1 LTAFGYSKDL
11 TIKHKLN
18 FMPESEKKKVN
29 LPPTVTVKKFSEL
42 LGLPLN
48 TVITELMKNGILATI
63 NEQIDFET
71 ASIIAQDLGYE
82 VFEEIIEAG
91 SAMTLEKLLEILK
104 KEKESGEHLQPRPP
118 VVTILGHVDHG
129 KTTLLDTIRKTN
141 IVAKEAG
148 GITQHIRAYQV
159 KKKGRLITFV
169 DTPGHE
175 AFSAMRERGVSIADI
190 AVLVVAAD
198 DGVRPQTKEV
208 IEYLLTKKI
217 PAIVA
222 INKIDKP
229 EANLQKVKKDLAD
242 NGMLLEDWGGQ
253 ILCSEISARQ
263 NIGIDNL
270 LENILLVAEVE
281 DFKAVGKKPAM
292 GVVLESHLDPHKGP
306 VAIVL
311 IKTGTLKEGQDII
324 IGSAYGRVRKIEDF
338 TGKKLLEAGP
348 SAPVTVIGLNIA
360 PNTNDIL
367 QTVIGKSSAKSKLEE
382 LRGLSKTQT
391 GKMGDFTAQKIMKAI
406 VDENVKKLNIILKAD
421 VQGSLEAVEQI
432 LSEIKSDEV
441 AINYIATGVGSTT
454 ESEVRLAQVSGAIIY
469 GFNVETTPVASRL
482 AEFSKVEIKNYKII
496 YELVADIKNIL
507 IAMLPP
513 ETERTDLGKMKVLA
527 IFKNGKK
534 DMIVGG
540 KVTVGKI
547 VNGSLIEIMRGE
559 NIIGK
564 GKLFNL
570 QQNKVNV
577 DEVKS
582 DNECGITFEG
592 ETKIKEGDILIS
604 YKEEVKKKSL

>member
-1 LTAFGYSKDL
+1 
-11 TIKHKLN
+11 
-18 FMPESEKKKVN
+18 MPDIEKKKVN
-29 LPPTVTVKKFSEL
+29 LPATVTVKKFSEL
-42 LGLPLN
+42 LGMSLN
-48 TVITELMKNGILATI
+48 IVITELMKNGILATI

-71 ASIIAQDLGYE
+71 ASIIAGDLGYE
-82 VFEEIIEAG
+82 VSEEVLEAG

-104 KEKESGEHLQPRPP
+104 KEKESGDHLQPRPP

-141 IVAKEAG
+141 VVAKEAG

-159 KKKGRLITFV
+159 KKKGQLITFV

-208 IEYLLTKKI
+208 IEYLLAKKI
-217 PAIVA
+217 PTIVA

-229 EANLQKVKKDLAD
+229 EANIQRVKKDLAD
-242 NGMLLEDWGGQ
+242 NGILLEDWGGQ
-253 ILCSEISARQ
+253 VLCSEVSARQ
-263 NIGIDNL
+263 NIGIDGL

-281 DFKAVGKKPAM
+281 DFKTASKKPAL

-311 IKTGTLKEGQDII
+311 VKTGTLKEGQDII
-324 IGSAYGRVRKIEDF
+324 VGSAHGRVRKIEDF
-338 TGKKLLEAGP
+338 TGKKILEAGP
-348 SAPVTVIGLNIA
+348 SAPVAVIGLSTA

-367 QTVIGKSSAKSKLEE
+367 QVATGKSAAKTKLDE
-382 LRGLSKTQT
+382 LRGLSKTQA
-391 GKMGDFTAQKIMKAI
+391 GKMGDFTAQKLMKTIA
-406 VDENVKKLNIILKAD
+406 DEKIKKLNIILKAD

-441 AINYIATGVGSTT
+441 AVNYIATGVGNTT
-454 ESEVRLAQVSGAIIY
+454 ESEVRLAQASSAIIY

-482 AEFSKVEIKNYKII
+482 AESSKVEIKNYKII
-496 YELVADIKNIL
+496 YELVTDIKNKL

-513 ETERTDLGKMKVLA
+513 EIERTDLGKMKVLA
-527 IFKNGKK
+527 IFKTGKK

-540 KVTVGKI
+540 KVTAGKI
-547 VNGSLIEIMRGE
+547 VNGSLIEVMRGDAV
-559 NIIGK
+559 IGK

-577 DEVKS
+577 DETAS
-582 DNECGITFEG
+582 GNECGITFEG
-592 ETKIKEGDILIS
+592 ETKIKEGDILVS
-604 YKEEVKKKSL
+604 HKEEIKKKTL